1 MIVVWSFSTRMMW
14 TFEADDLHS
23 DISAY
28 KGCMSGVSRVLFK
41 VILLM
46 RKIFLAHIAHV

>member
-23 DISAY
+23 DISTY
-28 KGCMSGVSRVLFK
+28 KGCMSGVSIVVFK

-46 RKIFLAHIAHV
+46 RRIFRAHVSHA